1 MYEFWYDNV
10 KQKYGEKQDV
20 VKWMQTI
27 SLST

>member
-1 MYEFWYDNV
+1 MYEFWYDKV
-10 KQKYGEKQDV
+10 KQKYGEKQDF